1 MRSDSSRRFSAVPL
15 AIATATA
22 TVYTAPSRSDSP
34 LSSAQANDPGVSPSP
49 RHGGDSGTAQ
59 SFARICMFR
68 PAHSNRKI
76 VIDVAVASS
85 VKVRNKV
92 RQAKPLVK
100 AMAAADRKWRQ
111 NHLRMPAGC
120 YFKAV
125 TFQAMGGMSIQ
136 AQQMLKR
143 LHRIVCLSI

>member
-1 MRSDSSRRFSAVPL
+1 
-15 AIATATA
+15 
-22 TVYTAPSRSDSP
+22 
-34 LSSAQANDPGVSPSP
+34 
-49 RHGGDSGTAQ
+49 
-59 SFARICMFR
+59 MFR

-120 YFKAV
+120 DFKAV
-125 TFQAMGGMSIQ
+125 TFQATGGMSIQ
-136 AQQMLKR
+136 PQQMLKR
-143 LHRIVCLSI
+143 LPQDCLPEHLRVESTTRRDSIGPFTPWQWRLRLQEGLLRTFLSCRIASSGTSLVELFFKNEGHGL